1 MTGRKGVKD
10 VWAGPDDLLVFNG
23 VNGETGD
30 YLLPPLRPAV
40 VAALAQDE
48 RVDRA
53 EAGQLAKRYE
63 QTTGT
68 FLGPIDRVDAGDLAQ
83 AGWGVIFASDAD
95 PAVRRALQPLLDHRR
110 RQAARIDERHYREY
124 VDADGYRAGES
135 ASDFLVRHQVAP
147 GQPANPRRMP
157 YYLLLVGD
165 PEQIPYRF
173 QYLLDVVYAV
183 GRLDL
188 HALEDYARYAWSV
201 VEAERAGAAP
211 ARATFFGVRNTDDR
225 PTMLST
231 DHLVTPLADA
241 VAARF
246 PAWSV
251 ARVTHAQATKAEL
264 SSLLGGDG
272 TPGLLFLAGHGM
284 GFPRGDPRQ
293 LAQQG
298 ALLCQDWPGRLAW
311 RKRIPQD
318 FYFAGDDVTG
328 EARLAGLVVFLHA
341 CYGAGTPRTDDFV
354 TRALDVP
361 AVIAPR
367 AFVGRLPQ
375 RLLSHPNGGALAV
388 IGHVER
394 SWTYSFLWPGV
405 GEQTDVYESML
416 GLLLQ
421 GAPVGRA
428 VEYMNDRCAALTT
441 ELEQAKEDIFYG
453 KVPDD
458 LALSM
463 LWTARND
470 ARNCIVLG
478 DPAVRLG
485 RPVPPYE
492 A

>member
-1 MTGRKGVKD
+1 MTGRKGPVGIAAD
-10 VWAGPDDLLVFNG
+10 TNDLLVFNG

-30 YLLPPLRPAV
+30 YLLPPLQPAV
-40 VAALAQDE
+40 VAALARDE

-53 EAGQLAKRYE
+53 EAGQLAARYAE
-63 QTTGT
+63 KSGT
-68 FLGPIDRVDAGDLAQ
+68 FLGPIEEVDASDLGQ

-95 PAVRRALQPLLDHRR
+95 PVVRRALQPLLDHRR
-110 RQAARIDERHYREY
+110 LQAARIDEGHYREY
-124 VDADGYRAGES
+124 VDADGYRTGES
-135 ASDFLVRHQVAP
+135 TSDFLVRHQVAP

-188 HALEDYARYAWSV
+188 PTPDDYERYAWSV

-211 ARATFFGVRNTDDR
+211 SRATFFGVRNTDDR
-225 PTMLST
+225 PTTLSA
-231 DHLVTPLADA
+231 DHLFTPLADA
-241 VAARF
+241 LAARF

-251 ARVTHAQATKAEL
+251 ACVADGRATKAEL
-264 SSLLGGDG
+264 SALLGANGA
-272 TPGLLFLAGHGM
+272 PGLLFLAGHGM
-284 GFPRGDPRQ
+284 GFPRDDPRQ
-293 LAQQG
+293 LTQQG

-318 FYFAGDDVTG
+318 FYFASDDVTG
-328 EARLAGLVVFLHA
+328 EARLSGQVVFLHA

-354 TRALDVP
+354 RRVLDLP

-388 IGHVER
+388 IGQVER

-416 GLLLQ
+416 ALLLR

-441 ELEQAKEDIFYG
+441 ELEQAKEDITYG

-458 LALSM
+458 LALSL

-470 ARNCIVLG
+470 ARNYIVLG

-485 RPVPPYE
+485 RTGLTV
-492 A
+492 